1 MAQNL
6 RHPASGASGDRPRV
20 VIAHDFMENY
30 GGAERVVEQ
39 MAKVFPDAPVVAI
52 LGKRAVARRMGVDER
67 FESVLRPRPRLLEH
81 YRALAPV
88 MPVVVDR
95 HRLPPADLLLTS
107 SYAFAHGFRTVDDA
121 PQLCY
126 CHSPLRFAWSMTDH
140 YRDIWASGS
149 LSQKA
154 FGALAA
160 GMRAVDSRASRR
172 VDKYLAPSVNAAGY
186 VKHAYGREAE
196 VLGAPVDTD
205 RFRPLDGGGIED
217 FFLFTG
223 RLVEPYK
230 QPSIVVEAF
239 KRLPHR
245 LVVAGT
251 GPELERLKAMAPPN
265 VEFLGHLG
273 DADLVWHMQRCQAAI
288 FPSNDDFGLIPV
300 EVAACGRPTIA
311 YAAGG
316 ALETVRPGVTGEFIT
331 EQTADAVEAAVR
343 AFDPGAYDSATIR
356 AHGEQWSSTR
366 FRERL
371 RALAEPWLG
380 A

>member
-1 MAQNL
+1 M
-6 RHPASGASGDRPRV
+6 

-52 LGKRAVARRMGVDER
+52 LGRQAVARRMGLDGR
-67 FESVLRPRPRLLEH
+67 FESVLRPRPRMLEH
-81 YRALAPV
+81 YRKLAPI
-88 MPVVVDR
+88 MPLVVER

-121 PQLCY
+121 PQLSY

-140 YRDIWASGS
+140 YRDVWASS
-149 LSQKA
+149 SPSRVA
-154 FGALAA
+154 FGAFAA
-160 GMRAVDSRASRR
+160 AMRAADHRMSRGVAE
-172 VDKYLAPSVNAAGY
+172 YLAPSANAARY
-186 VKHAYGREAE
+186 VREAYGREAE
-196 VLGAPVDTD
+196 VLGAPVDTE
-205 RFRPLDGGGIED
+205 RFRPLDGGDVED

-230 QPSIVVEAF
+230 QPSIVIEAF
-239 KRLPHR
+239 RRLPHR

-251 GPELERLKAMAPPN
+251 GPELQRLKSIAPPN
-265 VEFLGHLG
+265 VEFVGHLE
-273 DADLVWHMQRCQAAI
+273 DADLVWHMQRCIAAI
-288 FPSNDDFGLIPV
+288 FPSHDDFGLIPV

-311 YAAGG
+311 YGAGG

-331 EQTADAVEAAVR
+331 SQTAEAVEAAV
-343 AFDPGAYDSATIR
+343 AGFEPENYESATIR
-356 AHGEQWSSTR
+356 AHAEQWSSAR

-371 RALAEPWLG
+371 LSLARRCLEDSLAGGRDAGTTVAPS
-380 A
+380 